1 VSDELDNASG
11 GLEGIV
17 GSEHA
22 GVRVWSVCA
31 PTLQEL
37 IDRIAV
43 ILGEHM
49 ADGDQ
54 LHVSYNAMQIGEQ
67 LVQRPHL
74 LRAPEQW
81 TESFFEYSALLV
93 LRGPRPGLAS

>member
-1 VSDELDNASG
+1 MSDELDNSFGA
-11 GLEGIV
+11 LEGIV

-22 GVRVWSVCA
+22 GVRVWSVSA

-54 LHVSYNAMQIGEQ
+54 LHVSSNAMQTGEQ

-93 LRGPRPGLAS
+93 LRGSRPDLAS